1 MESRIDFSKEAFKT
15 YRKLDATMKKR
26 VDRVLLMFL
35 EGDKL
40 NLKPIK
46 GTDDTYRIRIGAF
59 RVLIKKIKLSWYLKL
74 APGEMSTKVYKWY
87 GLWGRSSIIE
97 HVV

>member
-59 RVLIKKIKLSWYLKL
+59 RVLIKKIEEDKTFLVFKIG
-74 APGEMSTKVYKWY
+74 PRGDVYK
-87 GLWGRSSIIE
+87 G
-97 HVV
+97 V